1 VKRVRLDGEVLSV
14 QQAATRLGIAVGT
27 VKQRIKAGKLDSF
40 DDAMGNVNQK
50 TVMVAGEAMSM
61 RAAARKL
68 GVSIATVQRRVEK
81 GQALEAKAESV
92 DSDLFISAVISYE
105 QDVRAQIAVGLAVE
119 RGEPL
124 SLREVG
130 EIMEISHES
139 VRQIEERYLEQLG
152 DELARMGLEEEIV
165 DELRLRDS
173 MRRETHWDRAQAI
186 APGKINI
193 KATGPRAP
201 DFRPRRNG
209 VLIRKDAKRYM
220 VGDEYL
226 TLGELAS
233 RHGLSRPGIAWR
245 LAMGIP
251 LEQPSRRK
259 ADVQG
264 AESTCGKQTAGK
276 VGRAA

>member
-50 TVMVAGEAMSM
+50 TVMVAGE
-61 RAAARKL
+61 
-68 GVSIATVQRRVEK
+68 
-81 GQALEAKAESV
+81 ALEAKAESV

>member
-139 VRQIEERYLEQLG
+139 VRQIEERYREQLG
-152 DELARMGLEEEIV
+152 AARDPL
-165 DELRLRDS
+165 
-173 MRRETHWDRAQAI
+173 
-186 APGKINI
+186 
-193 KATGPRAP
+193 GPRAGDCSWQNQHQSDWPACSRLQAASQRRPYSKGCEAVHGGRRIP
-201 DFRPRRNG
+201 DSRGTREQAWT
-209 VLIRKDAKRYM
+209 V
-220 VGDEYL
+220 
-226 TLGELAS
+226 AS
-233 RHGLSRPGIAWR
+233 RYRVALGYGHSAGAT
-245 LAMGIP
+245 
-251 LEQPSRRK
+251 EQ
-259 ADVQG
+259 AQG
-264 AESTCGKQTAGK
+264 
-276 VGRAA
+276 